1 MNLNDAQI
9 KQLDE
14 FENVLDQLDLYV
26 RNMLY
31 AGCDEGFKMQLRQY
45 IKLAQI
51 LLKRCAKM
59 VNYKL
64 NIPYADYVDLVQ
76 QIDNWAQIMIESG
89 GAND

>member
-14 FENVLDQLDLYV
+14 FENVLDKLDLYV

-31 AGCDEGFKMQLRQY
+31 AGCDEGFKMQLLQY
-45 IKLAQI
+45 AELAKI

-59 VNYKL
+59 MYHKL
-64 NIPYADYVDLVQ
+64 NIPYADYIDLIQ
-76 QIDNWAQIMIESG
+76 QVDNWARVMIEIG